1 MGIFYMAFH
10 VMVRKV
16 LMEGAFKWVSRT
28 PCRQRDSKANQ
39 KCGISD
45 MSHKFPLITRQK
57 HGVRETH
64 LKPLPY
70 AVSDMQLSHIVANQT
85 ICKIREVSNLVRV
98 LVCSHLWTAFIRR
111 MRPKTPKLLQ
121 EIIKPLF

>member
-1 MGIFYMAFH
+1 MAFH

-16 LMEGAFKWVSRT
+16 LMEGGFKWVSRT

-85 ICKIREVSNLVRV
+85 ICKIREVSNFSKGASLFSPLDSVYTEDAAK
-98 LVCSHLWTAFIRR
+98 TA
-111 MRPKTPKLLQ
+111 KTPPRNNQTSILN
-121 EIIKPLF
+121 P